1 MPRRKPEAKAC
12 RRGRGR
18 LIASPVSPD
27 PNASSRDKFPPQ
39 IKYIVGN
46 EACERFSFY
55 GMISILQLYIANRL
69 GTGSDQAT
77 EIQHLFKSANYFM
90 PLVGAWI
97 ADRYLG
103 RYRSILYLSL
113 FYCAGHA
120 MMAVGEGT
128 FWGLYAGLGLIA
140 LGSGGIKPSVSAF
153 VGDQFLPHQSH
164 LLRKVYGWFYWSIN
178 FGSFFSFLLIPW
190 IRDRDPATTW
200 VHGYSWA
207 FGVPGIFMGLATLI
221 FWLGTPRFE
230 RIPPAGDPPGQF
242 FKASAISL
250 LLLALLVGVGW
261 GCSYANLAS
270 GMTAAVYATVILAG
284 AIPATRAL
292 QRRME
297 SGAPDKSVGPFSV
310 AWYLITRRLNPRGT
324 HFYAAGRPHLSQTSI
339 NDAAAFLRVL
349 KVLALIPF
357 FWALWDQTSS
367 TWVTQGTLMQEWIV
381 PFGDGKFAIGAE
393 QMQSMNAL
401 IVMVLVPLFTLGIY
415 PSLDRLGWKATP
427 VRRMSVGLF
436 LTAFSFVLVGLIQ
449 QRIDSLA
456 GAGQKMSVLWQTVPY
471 IVLTAGEVLVSATG
485 NEFAYTHAPKTMKS
499 TMTSLWLLTISVG
512 NLLVALF
519 TWLAH
524 SFGGSGVADAGAQAA
539 SAAQFYRYAVL
550 TFIVSLVF
558 LFVASRFRARNY
570 SEDGQD
576 EGFEPLTP

>member
-1 MPRRKPEAKAC
+1 MSSDPKA
-12 RRGRGR
+12 
-18 LIASPVSPD
+18 AD
-27 PNASSRDKFPPQ
+27 RDKFPPQ

-69 GTGSDQAT
+69 GAGTDHAT

-97 ADRYLG
+97 ADRFLG
-103 RYRSILYLSL
+103 RYYSILFLSL

-128 FWGLYAGLGLIA
+128 MWGLYTGLGLIA

-153 VGDQFLPHQSH
+153 VGDQFGPHQSH

-190 IRDRDPATTW
+190 IRDRDPATTTI
-200 VHGYSWA
+200 HGYSWA
-207 FGVPGIFMGLATLI
+207 FGIPGIFMGLATLI

-230 RIPPAGDPPGQF
+230 RIPPAGDSPAHF
-242 FKASAISL
+242 FKASAIT
-250 LLLALLVGVGW
+250 LALVAVLVGIGW
-261 GCSYANLAS
+261 GCNKAGLGPMGSVL
-270 GMTAAVYATVILAG
+270 VYAVAVALA
-284 AIPATRAL
+284 AIPATRTL
-292 QRRME
+292 QQRLE
-297 SGAPDKSVGPFSV
+297 SGPAGKSAGPFSV
-310 AWYLITRRLNPRGT
+310 SWYLISRRLNPRGT
-324 HFYAAGRPHLSQTSI
+324 SFYEAGRPHLSQHCI

-367 TWVTQGTLMQEWIV
+367 TWITQGTLMQEWVV
-381 PFGDGKFAIGAE
+381 PIGKGGFAIGAE

-401 IVMVLVPLFTLGIY
+401 IVMVLVPVFTLGIY
-415 PSLDRLGWKATP
+415 PFLDRLGWKTTP
-427 VRRMSVGLF
+427 VRRMAVGLL

-449 QRIDSLA
+449 QRIDALA
-456 GAGQKMSVLWQTVPY
+456 LTGKKMSVLWQTVPY

-512 NLLVALF
+512 NLLVAFF
-519 TWLAH
+519 TWLAGRL
-524 SFGGSGVADAGAQAA
+524 GGAAKEA
-539 SAAQFYRYAVL
+539 SASHSASAGQFYRYALL
-550 TFIVSLVF
+550 TFVVSLVF
-558 LFVASRFRARNY
+558 LFVASRFRAKNY
-570 SEDGQD
+570 AE
-576 EGFEPLTP
+576 EGHDTNLDPLTP